1 MHGMWVSLRPS
12 RKRQRLRLETCRV
25 TKDGWRRVQKEV
37 REEESQKGWTRML
50 GKKSDPRRV

>member
-1 MHGMWVSLRPS
+1 MGVSLRPS
-12 RKRQRLRLETCRV
+12 RKRQRLRLGTCRV

-37 REEESQKGWTRML
+37 REKEESQKGWTRML